1 MLLQVSAVNPEVDAS
16 LSRYGDSQGIR
27 RIVSALQVILSA
39 IQQTICGQS
48 RVCVSACVGHAGQGP
63 TIFDCPQICT
73 HAELCLHI
81 CSALVYHEP
90 PAALMCHECTGVMM
104 AQAHTWPGLRM
115 KPHSG
120 ALSSGFSLAEGAG
133 DLSRP
138 KQPASLAQ
146 FHSSAAATLEH
157 SPRDS
162 FASAAARQHQ
172 PNGAQASTLQET
184 GSERGGESD
193 SAHAREHH
201 SAAANIQTAHS
212 SGNTMESSQGVNL
225 ETSDSEGEEGGGLE
239 EFESMLRRLQQGRSQ
254 LQGLPDDERRARAA
268 SMAAE
273 MIQVLG
279 IHEED
284 SDSDSPA

>member
-1 MLLQVSAVNPEVDAS
+1 
-16 LSRYGDSQGIR
+16 
-27 RIVSALQVILSA
+27 
-39 IQQTICGQS
+39 
-48 RVCVSACVGHAGQGP
+48 
-63 TIFDCPQICT
+63 
-73 HAELCLHI
+73 
-81 CSALVYHEP
+81 
-90 PAALMCHECTGVMM
+90 M

-115 KPHSG
+115 KPQSG

-133 DLSRP
+133 DSSRLE
-138 KQPASLAQ
+138 QPASLAQ

-162 FASAAARQHQ
+162 FASAAAGQHQ
-172 PNGAQASTLQET
+172 LNGAQASTLQEA

-193 SAHAREHH
+193 SVHAREHH
-201 SAAANIQTAHS
+201 SADANTGTAHS
-212 SGNTMESSQGVNL
+212 NGNTTGSSQGFNL
-225 ETSDSEGEEGGGLE
+225 DTSDSEEEEDGGLE
-239 EFESMLRRLQQGRSQ
+239 EFESMLRRLQQGRSH